1 MEIRLENKTIRELC
15 DGYVDSAENGVVAY
29 GGKLNVRPAFQREF
43 VYSGKQREAVIE
55 TVQKNF
61 PLNVMYWIEDESGNY
76 ELLDGQQRTISI
88 CQYIA
93 GEYSIDHKAFNNLTV
108 TEQEQILNYELMI
121 YICKGNDK
129 EKLDWFKIINIAGEK
144 LYDQELRNAVYAG
157 EWLAN
162 AKKYFSKSG
171 CPAYQIANKY
181 MRGTPI
187 RQDYLETALKWL
199 ASAQNTEIED
209 YMSAHQHDTNAAELW
224 LYFQSVINWGQT
236 VFPKYRKEMQGIEW
250 GYLYNKYGK
259 ENFDPN
265 LLEERIGE
273 LIRDDDVT
281 SRKGIYEYLLSGN
294 EKHLNIRA
302 FTDNMKRQ
310 AYEKQ
315 KGVCPQCVKEKREK
329 THYELE
335 EMEADHITP
344 WCEGGKTELS
354 NCQMLCREHNRRKSD
369 K

>member
-15 DGYVDSAENGVVAY
+15 DGYADSAENGVVAY

-61 PLNVMYWIEDESGNY
+61 PLNVMYWIEDENGNY

-93 GEYSIDHKAFNNLTV
+93 GDYSIDHKTFDNLTA
-108 TEQEQILNYELMI
+108 TEREQILDYELMI
-121 YICKGNDK
+121 YICKGNDR

-144 LYDQELRNAVYAG
+144 LYEQELRNAVYAG

-162 AKKYFSKSG
+162 AKRYFSKNG

-199 ASAQNTEIED
+199 ASAQNIEIED
-209 YMSAHQHDTNAAELW
+209 YMSVHQHDTNATELW
-224 LYFQSVINWGQT
+224 LYFQSVISWVQT
-236 VFPKYRKEMQGIEW
+236 VFPKYRKEMQGLEW
-250 GYLYNKYGK
+250 GYFYNKYGK
-259 ENFDPN
+259 DRLDPKM
-265 LLEERIGE
+265 LEEKISF
-273 LIRDDDVT
+273 LMRDDDVT
-281 SRKGIYEYLLSGN
+281 ARKGIYEYLLSGD

-310 AYEKQ
+310 AYENQ

-354 NCQMLCREHNRRKSD
+354 NCQMLCREHNRRKSN